1 MTLTFWGAA
10 QTVTGSL
17 HLLEMDDAGPDGQPV
32 RLFLDCGLFQ
42 GRRDDAREINR
53 SFPCSPSTVHA
64 VLLSHAH
71 IDHAGLLPKLYR
83 EGFRGTVYATHATV
97 DLCALMLRDSAHIQ
111 EQDADFFN
119 RKLRTKGEAPVE
131 PLYDTADAEG
141 VMRHFHGIPYG
152 TPFSPAPG
160 VTATYRDAGHIL
172 GSATITLDVTE
183 GGATKTLAFTGDLG
197 NPGRPILRDPEP
209 LPPVDWLISESTYG
223 GQTHEPTD
231 RAREHLAEV
240 VGRTAARGGRVVV
253 PAFAV
258 GRTQELVYAL
268 DQLETEGRLP
278 SIPVFVDSPLAV
290 NATAVFQTHPECYDA
305 DLLDYLLTDPNPFGF
320 ARLEYVREAAR
331 SKELNGLHVPFVVI
345 SASGMAEAGRILH
358 HLRNTVEDA
367 RNTVL
372 IVGYMA
378 EHTLGRRLAERRETV
393 KIFGRSHPL
402 RAEVVTMT
410 AFSAHADEPGLVS
423 FIGALDR
430 ARLKRVFLVHGEPE
444 RQAAL
449 ADALASVGVTSV
461 EAPAR
466 GHTVTLT

>member
-1 MTLTFWGAA
+1 MDLTFWGAA

-17 HLLEMDDAGPDGQPV
+17 HQLTLDDGTI
-32 RLFLDCGLFQ
+32 LFLDCGLFQ
-42 GRRDDAREINR
+42 GRRAEAKRLNAD
-53 SFPCSPSTVHA
+53 FPCPPSEVHA

-111 EQDADFFN
+111 EKDAEFFN
-119 RKLRTKGEAPVE
+119 RTLRKKGEPEVE
-131 PLYDTADAEG
+131 PLYDMDDAEG
-141 VMRHFHGIPYG
+141 VMRRFHGVPYG
-152 TPFSPAPG
+152 TAFSPAAG
-160 VTATYRDAGHIL
+160 VSVVYRDAGHIL
-172 GSATITLDVTE
+172 GSATMTIRVET
-183 GGATKTLAFTGDLG
+183 GSGAKTLGFTGDLG

-223 GQTHEPTD
+223 GKAHEAAGTAKD
-231 RAREHLAEV
+231 RLAAV
-240 VGRTAARGGRVVV
+240 ITRTAERGGRVVV

-268 DQLETEGRLP
+268 DQLDNEKRIP

-290 NATAVFQTHPECYDA
+290 NATAVFQSHPECYDRE
-305 DLLDYLLTDPNPFGF
+305 LLDYMLTDPNPFGF
-320 ARLEYVREAAR
+320 ARLEYVREASR
-331 SKELNGLHVPFVVI
+331 SKELNGLREPFVVL

-358 HLRNTVEDA
+358 HLRNSIEDA

-372 IVGYMA
+372 IVGFQA
-378 EHTLGRRLAERRETV
+378 EHTLGRRLVERRETV
-393 KIFGRSHPL
+393 KIFGREHHL
-402 RAEVVTMT
+402 NAEVEVMN
-410 AFSAHADEPGLVS
+410 AFSAHADEPGLVG

-430 ARLKRVFLVHGEPE
+430 DRLKRVFLVHGEPD

-449 ADALASVGVTSV
+449 TDALAGVGVTAV
-461 EAPAR
+461 EAPTR
-466 GHTVTLT
+466 GQTVTLA